1 MAVLE
6 SGQRVDGYFVQSLIK
21 ANVYTETYRVEDE
34 SHQPFFMKV
43 YIMKLVPSKLINP
56 QTGVILEIEYS
67 QKIKSRNVASFISSG
82 TISTAQSDCQYYTT
96 NYFSGEL
103 VAEKLYR
110 EHKFSEAEAVRIFAG
125 VLEGLQTMHSQGIY
139 HNDITPRNIMLSA
152 TASSTPEI
160 IDLGHASQKCSGD
173 VPFDTSDLELFYSA
187 NETFAGMY
195 DERSDIF
202 AATAVFYTM
211 LTGRVP
217 WHVNFEPDARYSRK
231 AMIIRAQ
238 RADNPIDFSLLNI
251 DIRLM
256 TVLSKGLA
264 IPFMERYYSVEQVL
278 KDLDAQSFIQQDA
291 GAEQGVS
298 KSEMK
303 GEPLQDKSGRRGGDE
318 RKPQRDDDYN
328 PQDPNR
334 VNFEI
339 KTGGGNGFADI
350 AGMSQLKSYLEQ
362 RVLFVLRNKEKAAQ
376 YRVTIPNGML
386 LYGPPGCGKTFISEK
401 FAEESQFN
409 FVLVKSSDLASSF
422 VHGGQEKIGKLFKM
436 AERHAPIVICF
447 DEFDALVPDRSSRA
461 AEYSSG
467 EVNEFLSQLN
477 NCSKR
482 GIFVIG
488 TTNRPDKIDPA
499 VLRTGRMD
507 KQVYVP
513 LPDCEARREMFLVHL
528 KGRPCSEDIDAQRLA
543 ELTEGFIASDIA
555 YVVNDA
561 AMVSAYTDTLIS
573 QQILETTI
581 SNTHPSL
588 RPDTLK
594 VFEEIRRKMEGI
606 ERDNTMRKIG
616 YRV

>member
-1 MAVLE
+1 MALLE

-34 SHQPFFMKV
+34 AHQPFFMKV
-43 YIMKLVPSKLINP
+43 YIMKLVPQKLINP

-82 TISTAQSDCQYYTT
+82 TISTPQSDCQYYTT

-110 EHKFSEAEAVRIFAG
+110 ERKFAEVEAVRIFAG
-125 VLEGLQTMHSQGIY
+125 VLEGLKAMHSQGIY

-152 TASSTPEI
+152 TASATPEI

-173 VPFDTSDLELFYSA
+173 VPFDTSDLEIFYSA

-202 AATAVFYTM
+202 AATAVFFTM

-217 WHVNFEPDARYSRK
+217 WGVEIEPDARHSRK
-231 AMIIRAQ
+231 AMIVRAV
-238 RADNPIDFSLLNI
+238 RTENPIDFDALNI
-251 DIRLM
+251 DPRLKV
-256 TVLSKGLA
+256 VLAKGLA
-264 IPFMERYYSVEQVL
+264 ITFMERYHSVEQVL
-278 KDLDAQSFIQQDA
+278 KELDAQSFAQVDN
-291 GAEQGVS
+291 GAEQNS
-298 KSEMK
+298 TK
-303 GEPLQDKSGRRGGDE
+303 GEIKAEPQQDKSGKGGGE
-318 RKPQRDDDYN
+318 RKPQRDEDYN

-334 VNFEI
+334 LNLDI
-339 KTGGGNGFADI
+339 KSGGGNGFADI
-350 AGMSQLKSYLEQ
+350 AGMSELKSYLEQ

-422 VHGGQEKIGKLFKM
+422 VHGGQEKIGKLFKT
-436 AERHAPIVICF
+436 AEKHAPIVICF

-467 EVNEFLSQLN
+467 EVNEFLTQLN

-513 LPDCEARREMFLVHL
+513 LPDCEARREMFLIHL
-528 KGRPCSEDIDAQRLA
+528 KDRPCSEDIDAQRLA

-581 SNTHPSL
+581 NNTHPSL

-594 VFEEIRRKMEGI
+594 VFEQIRSKMEGI
-606 ERDNTMRKIG
+606 ERENIVRRIG
-616 YRV
+616 YKV

>member
-1 MAVLE
+1 MALLE

-34 SHQPFFMKV
+34 AHQPFFMKV
-43 YIMKLVPSKLINP
+43 YIMKLVPKKLINP

-82 TISTAQSDCQYYTT
+82 TISTPQSDCQYYTT

-110 EHKFSEAEAVRIFAG
+110 ERKFTEVEAVRIFAG
-125 VLEGLQTMHSQGIY
+125 VLEGLKAMHSQGIY

-152 TASSTPEI
+152 TASATPEI

-173 VPFDTSDLELFYSA
+173 VPFDTSDLEIFYSA

-202 AATAVFYTM
+202 AATAVFFTM

-217 WHVNFEPDARYSRK
+217 WGVEIEPDARHPRK
-231 AMIIRAQ
+231 AMIVRAV
-238 RADNPIDFSLLNI
+238 RTENPIDFDALNI
-251 DIRLM
+251 DPRLKV
-256 TVLSKGLA
+256 VLAKGLA
-264 IPFMERYYSVEQVL
+264 ITFMERYHSVEQVL
-278 KDLDAQSFIQQDA
+278 KELDAQSFAQVDN
-291 GAEQGVS
+291 GAEQNS
-298 KSEMK
+298 TK
-303 GEPLQDKSGRRGGDE
+303 GEIKAEPQQDKSGKGGGE
-318 RKPQRDDDYN
+318 RKPQRDEDYN

-334 VNFEI
+334 LNLDI
-339 KTGGGNGFADI
+339 KSGGGNGFADI
-350 AGMSQLKSYLEQ
+350 AGMAELKSYLEQ

-422 VHGGQEKIGKLFKM
+422 VHGGQEKIGKLFKT
-436 AERHAPIVICF
+436 AEKHAPIVICF

-467 EVNEFLSQLN
+467 EVNEFLTQLN

-513 LPDCEARREMFLVHL
+513 LPDCEARREMFLIHL
-528 KGRPCSEDIDAQRLA
+528 KDRPCSEDIDAQRLA

-581 SNTHPSL
+581 NNTHPSL

-594 VFEEIRRKMEGI
+594 VFEQIRSKMEGI
-606 ERDNTMRKIG
+606 ERENIVRRIG
-616 YRV
+616 YKV

>member
-1 MAVLE
+1 MALLE

-34 SHQPFFMKV
+34 AHQPFFMKV
-43 YIMKLVPSKLINP
+43 YIMKLVPQKLINP

-82 TISTAQSDCQYYTT
+82 TISTPQSDCQYYTT

-110 EHKFSEAEAVRIFAG
+110 ERKFTEVEAVRIFAG
-125 VLEGLQTMHSQGIY
+125 VLEGLKAMHSQGIY

-152 TASSTPEI
+152 TASATPEI

-173 VPFDTSDLELFYSA
+173 VPFDTSDLEIFYSA

-202 AATAVFYTM
+202 AATAVFFTM

-217 WHVNFEPDARYSRK
+217 WGVEIEPDARHSRK
-231 AMIIRAQ
+231 AMIVRAV
-238 RADNPIDFSLLNI
+238 RTENPIDFDALNI
-251 DIRLM
+251 DSRLKV
-256 TVLSKGLA
+256 VLAKGLA
-264 IPFMERYYSVEQVL
+264 ITFMERYHSVEQVL
-278 KDLDAQSFIQQDA
+278 KELDAQSFAQVDN
-291 GAEQGVS
+291 GAEQNS
-298 KSEMK
+298 TKSETK
-303 GEPLQDKSGRRGGDE
+303 AEPQQDKSSKGGGE
-318 RKPQRDDDYN
+318 RKPQRDEDYN

-334 VNFEI
+334 LNLDI
-339 KTGGGNGFADI
+339 KSGGGNGFADI
-350 AGMSQLKSYLEQ
+350 AGMAELKSYLEQ

-422 VHGGQEKIGKLFKM
+422 VHGGQEKIGKLFKT
-436 AERHAPIVICF
+436 AEKHAPIVICF

-467 EVNEFLSQLN
+467 EVNEFLTQLN

-513 LPDCEARREMFLVHL
+513 LPDCEARREMFLIHL
-528 KGRPCSEDIDAQRLA
+528 KDRPCSEDIDAQRLA

-581 SNTHPSL
+581 NNTHPSL

-594 VFEEIRRKMEGI
+594 VFEQIRSKMEGI
-606 ERDNTMRKIG
+606 ERENIVRRIG
-616 YRV
+616 YKV

>member
-1 MAVLE
+1 MALLE

-34 SHQPFFMKV
+34 AHQPFFMKV
-43 YIMKLVPSKLINP
+43 YIMKLVPQKLINP

-82 TISTAQSDCQYYTT
+82 TISTPQSDCQYYTT

-110 EHKFSEAEAVRIFAG
+110 ERKFTEVEAVRIFAG
-125 VLEGLQTMHSQGIY
+125 VLEGLKAMHSQGIY

-152 TASSTPEI
+152 TASATPEI

-173 VPFDTSDLELFYSA
+173 VPFDTSDLEIFYSA

-202 AATAVFYTM
+202 AATAVFFTM

-217 WHVNFEPDARYSRK
+217 WGVEIEPDARHSRK
-231 AMIIRAQ
+231 AMIVRAV
-238 RADNPIDFSLLNI
+238 RTENPIDFDALNI
-251 DIRLM
+251 DPRLKV
-256 TVLSKGLA
+256 VLAKGLA
-264 IPFMERYYSVEQVL
+264 ITFMERYHSVEQVL
-278 KDLDAQSFIQQDA
+278 KELDAQSFAQVDN
-291 GAEQGVS
+291 GAEQNS
-298 KSEMK
+298 TK
-303 GEPLQDKSGRRGGDE
+303 GEIKAEPQQDKSGKCGGE
-318 RKPQRDDDYN
+318 RKPQRDEDYN

-334 VNFEI
+334 LNLDI
-339 KTGGGNGFADI
+339 KSGGGNGFADI
-350 AGMSQLKSYLEQ
+350 AGMAELKSYLEQ
-362 RVLFVLRNKEKAAQ
+362 RVLFVLRNKEKAEQ

-422 VHGGQEKIGKLFKM
+422 VHGGQEKIGKLFKT
-436 AERHAPIVICF
+436 AEKHAPIVICF

-467 EVNEFLSQLN
+467 EVNEFLTQLN

-513 LPDCEARREMFLVHL
+513 LPDCEARREMFLIHL
-528 KGRPCSEDIDAQRLA
+528 KDRPCSEDIDAQRLA

-581 SNTHPSL
+581 NNTHPSL

-594 VFEEIRRKMEGI
+594 VFEQIRSKMEGI
-606 ERDNTMRKIG
+606 ERENIVRRIG
-616 YRV
+616 YKV

>member
-1 MAVLE
+1 MALLE

-34 SHQPFFMKV
+34 AHQPFFMKV
-43 YIMKLVPSKLINP
+43 YIMKLVPQKLINP

-82 TISTAQSDCQYYTT
+82 TISTPQSDCQYYTT

-110 EHKFSEAEAVRIFAG
+110 ERKFAEVEAVRIFAG
-125 VLEGLQTMHSQGIY
+125 VLEGLKAMHSQGIY

-152 TASSTPEI
+152 TASATPEI

-173 VPFDTSDLELFYSA
+173 VPFDTSDLEIFYSA

-202 AATAVFYTM
+202 AATAVFFTM

-217 WHVNFEPDARYSRK
+217 WGVEIEPDARHSRK
-231 AMIIRAQ
+231 AMIVRAV
-238 RADNPIDFSLLNI
+238 RTENPIDFDALNI
-251 DIRLM
+251 DPRLKA
-256 TVLSKGLA
+256 VLAKGLA
-264 IPFMERYYSVEQVL
+264 ITFMERYHSVEQVL
-278 KDLDAQSFIQQDA
+278 QELDAQSFAQVDN
-291 GAEQGVS
+291 GAEQNS
-298 KSEMK
+298 TK
-303 GEPLQDKSGRRGGDE
+303 GEIKAEPQQDKSGKGGGE
-318 RKPQRDDDYN
+318 RKPQRDEDYN

-334 VNFEI
+334 LNLDI
-339 KTGGGNGFADI
+339 KSGGGNGFADI
-350 AGMSQLKSYLEQ
+350 AGMAELKSYLEQ

-422 VHGGQEKIGKLFKM
+422 VHGGQEKIGKLFKT
-436 AERHAPIVICF
+436 AEKHAPIVICF

-467 EVNEFLSQLN
+467 EVNEFLTQLN

-513 LPDCEARREMFLVHL
+513 LPDCEARREMFLIHL
-528 KGRPCSEDIDAQRLA
+528 KDRPCSEDIDAQRLA

-581 SNTHPSL
+581 NNTHPSL

-594 VFEEIRRKMEGI
+594 VFEQIRSKMEGI
-606 ERDNTMRKIG
+606 ERENIVRRIG
-616 YRV
+616 YKV